1 MPTCPVC
8 KAPLRTIRQREGIY
22 FLCDQCGGRAATVPH
37 IRRVCGDRFATQ
49 ILRRINQATGVAVR
63 NCPFCQRPMKQFE
76 ITDPPL
82 TLDACKPCTLV
93 WFDPSE
99 FEAIPEGVVET
110 VDELDLRGRQ
120 ALAEYQVKQIA
131 EQALAQDPTPDENW
145 KWLPAFLGLPVE
157 LDATTLKCRPWATWA
172 LGALIVLVSV
182 AGFFHLDEAV
192 HRFGLIPAQPWRYGG
207 FTWISSFFLHG
218 GLWHL
223 LGNLYFLLLVG
234 DNVEDYLGRWRYIL
248 LVVLATVGGDALHT
262 MVAAHSTEPSIG
274 ASGGISGLLAFYAL
288 EFPRARLG
296 FLLRYFWQFSWIQ
309 MPAWVAFGLWILLQ
323 IFGVYTQLAGFSHVS
338 ALAHLGGV
346 GVGMVFWLIWG
357 RKARKE

>member
-1 MPTCPVC
+1 MQLDEVPG
-8 KAPLRTIRQREGIY
+8 APSLEPLDQVHLPQRSGAV
-22 FLCDQCGGRAATVPH
+22 DRPGHQRANGFVELLVAS
-37 IRRVCGDRFATQ
+37 RWGDRHGPDVEPDVEV
-49 ILRRINQATGVAVR
+49 LGVDPRRPGQ
-63 NCPFCQRPMKQFE
+63 
-76 ITDPPL
+76 
-82 TLDACKPCTLV
+82 
-93 WFDPSE
+93 SE
-99 FEAIPEGVVET
+99 RWNG
-110 VDELDLRGRQ
+110 Q
-120 ALAEYQVKQIA
+120 ALAEYQVKQMA
-131 EQALAQDPTPDENW
+131 EQARVEDPTPDENW

-157 LDATTLKCRPWATWA
+157 LDSTALKCRPWATWA
-172 LGALIVLVSV
+172 LAALIALISV
-182 AGFFHLDEAV
+182 AAFFHLDEAV

-234 DNVEDYLGRWRYIL
+234 DNVEDYMGRWRYIL
-248 LVVLATVGGDALHT
+248 LVGLATVGGDALHT

-309 MPAWVAFGLWILLQ
+309 MPAWAAFALWIMLQ

-357 RKARKE
+357 RKARQE